1 MKSNNGIYYMNTFSK
16 VIWLLLIL
24 SQVVIILFFTELQGI
39 KYSSQLFLIVISFS
53 NVFSYLLLYKLTKG
67 IFRVKENILFSI
79 AIFVASLI
87 LPYLLGEIFFLL
99 LYFFIVLY
107 IFAIIFFLI
116 KLKKLTHH

>member
-1 MKSNNGIYYMNTFSK
+1 MNTFSK

>member
-99 LYFFIVLY
+99 LYFFIVFY